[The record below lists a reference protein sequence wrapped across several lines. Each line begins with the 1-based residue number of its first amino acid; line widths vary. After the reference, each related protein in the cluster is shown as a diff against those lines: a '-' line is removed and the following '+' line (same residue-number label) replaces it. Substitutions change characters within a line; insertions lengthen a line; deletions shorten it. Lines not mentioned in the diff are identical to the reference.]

1 LVLEKEVPGNLLS
14 ERVYSIDL
22 FRALTVMVMVF
33 VNDLVSFAVHPLLYA
48 LNIQGIN
55 DNLNVGIVGIARTVL
70 YTVVLCWLVNT
81 LALRWR
87 ISVRL

>member
-1 LVLEKEVPGNLLS
+1 MPGNLLS